1 MVNNMFD
8 THSIRFNNRATFN
21 LAIAI
26 LRKSDLNDF
35 FHDIGHSDMI
45 ITFDNK
51 IVFDGFVSELGVH
64 QIWDKPSF
72 KGPADFTIQIQ

>member
-1 MVNNMFD
+1 MFT
-8 THSIRFNNRATFN
+8 THSIRFNNRVTFN

-26 LRKSDLNDF
+26 LEKSDLNDF

-51 IVFDGFVSELGVH
+51 IVFDGFIGELSVH

-72 KGPADFTIQIQ
+72 KGPADFAVEEK

>member
-1 MVNNMFD
+1 MFT
-8 THSIRFNNRATFN
+8 THAIRFNNRVTFN
-21 LAIAI
+21 LAVAI
-26 LRKSDLNDF
+26 LEQSDLNDF

-51 IVFDGFVSELGVH
+51 IVFDGFIGDLAVH

-72 KGPADFTIQIQ
+72 KGPADFAVKEN

>member
-1 MVNNMFD
+1 MFT
-8 THSIRFNNRATFN
+8 THAIRFNNRVTFN
-21 LAIAI
+21 LAVSI
-26 LRKSDLNDF
+26 LEQSDLNNF

-51 IVFDGFVSELGVH
+51 IVFDGFIGDLAVH

-72 KGPADFTIQIQ
+72 KGPADFAVEEN

>member
-1 MVNNMFD
+1 MFT
-8 THSIRFNNRATFN
+8 THAIRFNNRVTFN
-21 LAIAI
+21 LAVAI
-26 LRKSDLNDF
+26 LEQSDLNNF

-51 IVFDGFVSELGVH
+51 IVFDGFIGDLAVH

-72 KGPADFTIQIQ
+72 KGPADFAVEEN

>member
-8 THSIRFNNRATFN
+8 THAIRFNNRETFN
-21 LAIAI
+21 LAVAI
-26 LRKSDLNDF
+26 LRKSDFCDF

-45 ITFDNK
+45 ITFSDK

>member
-45 ITFDNK
+45 ITFGDI
-51 IVFDGFVSELGVH
+51 IVFDSFISELAIH
-64 QIWDKPSF
+64 HIQKPV
-72 KGPADFTIQIQ
+72 DFTI

>member
-1 MVNNMFD
+1 MFD
-8 THSIRFNNRATFN
+8 THVIRFNNRVTFN

-26 LRKSDLNDF
+26 LKQSDLNNF

-45 ITFDNK
+45 ITFGDKSVLN
-51 IVFDGFVSELGVH
+51 DFVSELGIH

-72 KGPADFTIQIQ
+72 KGPADFAVGEN

>member
-1 MVNNMFD
+1 MFT
-8 THSIRFNNRATFN
+8 THAIRFNNRVTFN
-21 LAIAI
+21 LAVAI
-26 LRKSDLNDF
+26 LEQSDLNDF

-51 IVFDGFVSELGVH
+51 IVFDGFIGDLAVH

-72 KGPADFTIQIQ
+72 KGPADFAVE